1 MELSQSK
8 SKYIKSLHRG
18 RYRQKYQN
26 FIAEGTKIADEVLQS
41 CDVSIELIVA
51 LPEWI
56 EKNTTL
62 LGPFVNKLYEANE
75 KSLREISLLSTPN
88 QVLIVANQPAQKLDI
103 PSAKS
108 GLTLFLD
115 RIQDPGNLGTILRIA
130 DWFGV
135 KNVVRSPGTVELFNP
150 KVVQSSMGA
159 VLRINSPQLELE
171 ALKSSLEEVPLL
183 AAALE
188 GENLFQLDFPEAAVM
203 VLGNES
209 NGISSGVAAMV
220 DKLVTIPKG
229 KGGKAESL
237 NASVAA
243 GIVVAEWAKRWNA

>member
-41 CDVSIELIVA
+41 GDVSIELIVA

-88 QVLIVANQPAQKLDI
+88 QVLIVA
-103 PSAKS
+103 
-108 GLTLFLD
+108 
-115 RIQDPGNLGTILRIA
+115 
-130 DWFGV
+130 
-135 KNVVRSPGTVELFNP
+135 
-150 KVVQSSMGA
+150 
-159 VLRINSPQLELE
+159 
-171 ALKSSLEEVPLL
+171 
-183 AAALE
+183 
-188 GENLFQLDFPEAAVM
+188 
-203 VLGNES
+203 
-209 NGISSGVAAMV
+209 
-220 DKLVTIPKG
+220 
-229 KGGKAESL
+229 
-237 NASVAA
+237 
-243 GIVVAEWAKRWNA
+243 